1 VSDETGARRPAP
13 GASGPRR
20 LWRLLAGEPG
30 PGPALALAVIA
41 LLGAFVAM
49 GGPRELTAVQNN
61 ALRQTLASAG
71 AFGISASDDWQ
82 IVAGGQPL
90 SADQIQV
97 MAGVMGGYLH
107 PPLVS
112 PATTRWSG
120 MTAPL
125 LPWPGAPPRAILGE
139 PPVIE
144 TAYRAGLTS
153 NARLVSGSFPQVATP
168 ARMDGRSVI
177 ILQAAVTAA
186 TATRLGLR
194 IGSLVSLGGISSL
207 LPGDPG
213 AVLKV
218 TGILRP
224 TDPGSSF
231 WTQDP
236 SVAAPTVL
244 TIGSGL
250 AATTAWA
257 CGVFVGPN
265 ELTAVQDVY
274 SGAILDL
281 NWQFPLVTSG
291 LTAAQAPQMLAAMN
305 SLANG
310 NAGQAALQASGPP
323 LLSPPTLAAAG
334 AGTLSGFITS
344 QAAVASTDSLLL
356 VGIVAATVIL
366 LLVGAVVITDAY
378 AAELALARARG
389 GSTRQLALRIL
400 GTAAGVAGPALVVGT
415 VAAIAATPGGGN
427 TVSWILVALV
437 AVATLAGPSLLAA
450 WRMRGLRALTT
461 PGRGDLVI
469 GRRSPRR
476 LIAEIT
482 ALIVVAGAVLAL
494 RLRGLAPGAGFD
506 PYLSSAPVLVAAAA
520 GLIAI
525 RVYPVP
531 LRLLLRFTAAGRGT
545 VGYLGMARSARTR
558 SVPMLPALALVVALT
573 VIALGGLIRAA
584 VSHGQSAASWQQVG
598 ADALVEGGGSNPSVS
613 PAARRAMAGVPGV
626 RLACAAYVISP
637 GSALAANQLLGA
649 GGVSGIGLVIADPAQ
664 YAALVADTPWPAFP
678 ATLLAPP
685 RAGSPRDAPVP
696 VIASPAVAAA
706 MRSGTG
712 QIGFAGSELTIR
724 VAATVSSTPALPG
737 GGLFVIIPSW
747 VASRLAGSVA
757 PNTVLIAGPA
767 TNIRDLRA
775 VAARTAPGSLV
786 VSRAAVLQATA
797 DTPLVHASDLMFEE
811 SAGAAAACA
820 VAAVLLGLLLSGRDR
835 TRLAAWLTA
844 MGMTARQGRRL
855 AVLDALPLLLVA
867 ILGAEIAGLALGPL
881 IGPGLVLSAFT
892 SSTAPVPLQPD
903 VVALIAPAVGAV
915 ILITVAAIGQSAL
928 ARRRSTGASGVT
940 GVLRLDEGRQ
950 GG

>member
-1 VSDETGARRPAP
+1 VSDEIGTRRRAPGRP
-13 GASGPRR
+13 GASR
-20 LWRLLAGEPG
+20 LWRFLAGEPG

-49 GGPRELTAVQNN
+49 AGPRELTKVQNN
-61 ALRQTLASAG
+61 ALRQTLVSAG
-71 AFGISASDDWQ
+71 SFGISAAVDWQ
-82 IVAGGQPL
+82 LVAGGQPL
-90 SADQIQV
+90 SPAQIQL
-97 MAGVMGGYLH
+97 MASVMGGYLH

-112 PATTRWSG
+112 PAASRWAGLTT
-120 MTAPL
+120 PL
-125 LPWPGAPPRAILGE
+125 RSWPSAPPRAVLGK
-139 PPVIE
+139 PPVLE
-144 TAYRAGLTS
+144 MAYRTALAG
-153 NARLVSGSFPQVATP
+153 NARLVSGSFPQAATS
-168 ARMDGRSVI
+168 ARMNGRSVI
-177 ILQAAVTAA
+177 ILQAAVTTA

-194 IGSLVSLGGISSL
+194 IGSLVTLGGLSSL

-218 TGILRP
+218 TGLLRP
-224 TDPGSSF
+224 TDPASSF
-231 WTQDP
+231 WTVDP

-257 CGVFVGPN
+257 GGVFVGPN

-274 SGAILDL
+274 DGALISL

-291 LTAAQAPQMLAAMN
+291 LSAAGAPQMLAAMT
-305 SLANG
+305 SLVNG

-323 LLSPPTLAAAG
+323 LLSPPTLAAEG
-334 AGTLSGFITS
+334 AGTLSSFITS
-344 QAAVASTDSLLL
+344 EAAVGSTDSLLL
-356 VGIVAATVIL
+356 VGIIAATAIL
-366 LLVGAVVITDAY
+366 LLVGGVVVTDAY
-378 AAELALARARG
+378 STELVLARARG

-427 TVSWILVALV
+427 TVSWILIALV
-437 AVATLAGPSLLAA
+437 AAATLTAPALLAA
-450 WRMRGLRALTT
+450 WRMRGLRALANAGREDLII
-461 PGRGDLVI
+461 GRG
-469 GRRSPRR
+469 SARR

-494 RLRGLAPGAGFD
+494 RLRGLAPGAAFD
-506 PYLSSAPVLVAAAA
+506 PYLSAAPVLVAAAA
-520 GLIAI
+520 GLIAV

-531 LRLLLRFTAAGRGT
+531 LRLLARVTAAGRGT
-545 VGYLGMARSARTR
+545 VGYLGMARSARSR
-558 SVPMLPALALVVALT
+558 SVPLLPALALVVALT

-584 VSHGQSAASWQQVG
+584 VSHGQAAASWQQVG
-598 ADALVEGGGSNPSVS
+598 ADALVEAGGSQTSIS
-613 PAARRAMAGVPGV
+613 PAARRAIAAVPGV
-626 RLACAAYVISP
+626 RLACAAYVIPP

-649 GGVSGIGLVIADPAQ
+649 GGMTGIGLVIADPAQ

-678 ATLLAPP
+678 AGLLAPP
-685 RAGSPRDAPVP
+685 PRGAPVP

-706 MRSGTG
+706 MRSGAG
-712 QIGFAGSELTIR
+712 VLGFDGSELHVR

-737 GGLFVIIPSW
+737 GGSFVVIGSW
-747 VASRLAGSVA
+747 VASRLLGSVA
-757 PNTVLIAGPA
+757 PDTVLISGP
-767 TNIRDLRA
+767 TVNIKDLRA
-775 VAARTAPGSLV
+775 AVARTAPGSQI
-786 VSRAAVLQATA
+786 VSRAAVLQAA
-797 DTPLVHASDLMFEE
+797 ASTPLVHGSDLVLEE

-835 TRLAAWLTA
+835 TRLASWLTA

-892 SSTAPVPLQPD
+892 SSNAPVPLQPD
-903 VVALIAPAVGAV
+903 LVALIAPAVGAV
-915 ILITVAAIGQSAL
+915 ILITVAAVGQSVL
-928 ARRRSTGASGVT
+928 TRRRTTT
-940 GVLRLDEGRQ
+940 GVLRLDEGR
-950 GG
+950 

>member
-1 VSDETGARRPAP
+1 LSEQIGTRRRAP
-13 GASGPRR
+13 GWLGVPR
-20 LWRLLAGEPG
+20 LWRLVAGDPG

-49 GGPRELTAVQNN
+49 AGPRELTKVQNN

-71 AFGISASDDWQ
+71 SFGISAATDWQ

-90 SADQIQV
+90 SPAQIQV
-97 MAGVMGGYLH
+97 MADVMGGYLQ

-112 PATTRWSG
+112 PAASRWAGLTT
-120 MTAPL
+120 PL
-125 LPWPGAPPRAILGE
+125 RSWPAAPPRAVLGVSPKLE
-139 PPVIE
+139 M
-144 TAYRAGLTS
+144 AYRTALAS
-153 NARLVSGSFPQVATP
+153 NARLVSGSFPQIATP

-257 CGVFVGPN
+257 GGVFVGPN

-274 SGAILDL
+274 GGALISL

-291 LTAAQAPQMLAAMN
+291 LTAAGAPRMLAAMN

-323 LLSPPTLAAAG
+323 LLTPPTLSAEG
-334 AGTLSGFITS
+334 AGTLSSFITS
-344 QAAVASTDSLLL
+344 EAAVGSTDSLLL
-356 VGIVAATVIL
+356 VGIIAATTIL
-366 LLVGAVVITDAY
+366 LLVGGVVVTDAY
-378 AAELALARARG
+378 STELALARARG

-400 GTAAGVAGPALVVGT
+400 GTAAGVAGPALAVGT
-415 VAAIAATPGGGN
+415 VAAIAATPDGGN
-427 TVSWILVALV
+427 TVSWILVVLV
-437 AVATLAGPSLLAA
+437 AVAALAAPALLAG
-450 WRMRGLRALTT
+450 WRMRGLRALANA
-461 PGRGDLVI
+461 GREDLVI
-469 GRRSPRR
+469 GRGSARR

-482 ALIVVAGAVLAL
+482 ALIVVTGAVLAL

-506 PYLSSAPVLVAAAA
+506 PYLSAAPVLVAAAA
-520 GLIAI
+520 GLIAV

-531 LRLLLRFTAAGRGT
+531 LRLLARITAAGRGT
-545 VGYLGMARSARTR
+545 VGYLGMARSARSR
-558 SVPMLPALALVVALT
+558 SVPLLPALALVVALT

-584 VSHGQSAASWQQVG
+584 VSHGQAAASWQQVG
-598 ADALVEGGGSNPSVS
+598 ADALVEAGGSQTSIS
-613 PAARRAMAGVPGV
+613 PAARRAIAAVPGV
-626 RLACAAYVISP
+626 RLACAAYVIPP
-637 GSALAANQLLGA
+637 GSSLAANQLLGA
-649 GGVSGIGLVIADPAQ
+649 GGMTGIGLVIADPAQ
-664 YAALVADTPWPAFP
+664 YAALVADTPFPAFP
-678 ATLLAPP
+678 AGLLAPP
-685 RAGSPRDAPVP
+685 RAGSPRRGPVP
-696 VIASPAVAAA
+696 VIASPSVAAA
-706 MRSGTG
+706 MRSPTG
-712 QIGFAGSELTIR
+712 VLGFDGSELRVR
-724 VAATVSSTPALPG
+724 VAATVSSTPALPSG
-737 GGLFVIIPSW
+737 GSFVIIPSW
-747 VASRLAGSVA
+747 VASRLVGSVA
-757 PNTVLIAGPA
+757 PDTVLIAGPA
-767 TNIRDLRA
+767 VNIRDLRA
-775 VAARTAPGSLV
+775 VAARTAPGSQII
-786 VSRAAVLQATA
+786 SRAAVLQAA
-797 DTPLVHASDLMFEE
+797 ANTPLVHGSDLVLEE

-835 TRLAAWLTA
+835 TRFASWLTA

-867 ILGAEIAGLALGPL
+867 ILGAEIAGLVLGPL

-903 VVALIAPAVGAV
+903 LVALIAPAVGAV
-915 ILITVAAIGQSAL
+915 ILITVAAIGQSVL
-928 ARRRSTGASGVT
+928 TRRRTTT
-940 GVLRLDEGRQ
+940 GVLRLDEGR
-950 GG
+950 